1 MSEPAKILRAA
12 IEAYICGDYDN
23 PRSHRPNPCL
33 HGVEYYVTCE
43 QCIDAHFMK
52 ALDAASAAEARSAE
66 TGTGSVHEDAAHA
79 VGTPN
84 TPP

>member
-12 IEAYICGDYDN
+12 IEAYICGDYDS
-23 PRSHRPNPCL
+23 PRSHRPNPCQ

-52 ALDAASAAEARSAE
+52 ALDAAS
-66 TGTGSVHEDAAHA
+66 GMDAAKGGRDRNGLDPKDDSPSA
-79 VGTPN
+79 
-84 TPP
+84 